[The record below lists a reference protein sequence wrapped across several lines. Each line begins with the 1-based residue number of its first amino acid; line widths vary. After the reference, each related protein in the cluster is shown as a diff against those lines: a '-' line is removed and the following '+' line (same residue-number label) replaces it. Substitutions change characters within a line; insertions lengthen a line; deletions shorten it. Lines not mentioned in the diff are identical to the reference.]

1 MDVGSLP
8 TYCRTCNKHF
18 SSAYNRNR
26 HILRKHY
33 LEKPMETEE
42 DHDIQSASE
51 NDSDAETVDYAESK
65 PDEAEKILF
74 PLSSV
79 SSSEELSDELD
90 S

>member
-1 MDVGSLP
+1 
-8 TYCRTCNKHF
+8 
-18 SSAYNRNR
+18 
-26 HILRKHY
+26 
-33 LEKPMETEE
+33 METEE